1 MQLKLEN
8 LAYQQDAI
16 DSVLALFNG
25 QYISSNTPQLW
36 DDVNANFCNL
46 NDTKIRGNKQK
57 ILKKNRLEEAKS
69 YLNDERQ
76 ICIENGDWHR

>member
-25 QYISSNTPQLW
+25 QYISSNTPQLFPLLLW
-36 DDVNANFCNL
+36 MNPSPYTQV
-46 NDTKIRGNKQK
+46 
-57 ILKKNRLEEAKS
+57 
-69 YLNDERQ
+69 
-76 ICIENGDWHR
+76 